1 MTAPIEPGSRVFLVD
16 GSGYIFRAYHALP
29 RLTRASD
36 GLPIGAVAGF
46 CNMLWKM
53 LREFENGEKPTHFA
67 VIFDA
72 SEKTFRNEMY
82 PEYKAHRPPAPE
94 DLVPQFSLIRDAT
107 RAFGAPAIDMIGF
120 EADDLIATYARQAAR
135 AGATVTIVSS
145 DKDLMQLIEE
155 GKIFLYDPMKQKPL
169 GPEAVMEKF
178 GVAPDKVI
186 DVQALIG
193 DSVDNVPGAPGIG
206 PKTAAE
212 LIGQFGDL
220 DTLLARAEE
229 IKQPKRRETLIN
241 FADQIRMSREL
252 VTLKDD
258 VPVEE
263 SLESFAARDITPDH
277 LIEFL
282 EAMEFK
288 TLTRRVREQLGLGA
302 PPSAPIAAPRN
313 GAAAAAPNAAPM
325 QAPSSRPAAAIDER
339 QLAPV
344 NVDAYETILTMEQ
357 LNAWIT
363 RARETGV
370 LAVDTET
377 DALSSSHANLVGV
390 SLGLGPND
398 ACYIPLAHKSA
409 ATAGAV
415 ANGDLFGEAAAEPVA
430 NAPAAP
436 KQLPLGD
443 AIAALKPVL
452 EDPSVLKVG
461 QNIKYDLAVLHRY
474 GIDVAPYDDSM
485 LISYSL
491 EAGAHQ
497 HGMDELSELH
507 LNHTPISFTDVCGSG
522 KKQISFDQV
531 ALDSATRYSGEDC
544 DVTLRLWSLLKPR
557 LVRQGALNVYET
569 IERPLPAI
577 VADMELAGIK
587 VDRDVLNRL
596 SGEFA
601 QRMSALEA
609 EAHELA
615 GKPFNLGSPKQIGD
629 ILFGEMSLAGG
640 KKTASGAWA
649 TDVSVLEDLAAQG
662 HALPRTILD
671 WRQLSKLK
679 STYADALR
687 DAADPRTG
695 RVHTSY
701 SLAATQTGRLAST
714 DPNLQNIPVRTEEG
728 RKIREAFVAEPG
740 HVLISADYS
749 QIELRLLAHVA
760 NIESLKKAFRDG
772 LDIHAMTASEMFDV
786 PIEGMDPMIR
796 RRAKAINFGIIY
808 GISAFGLARQLGI
821 QNSEAAAYIARYFE
835 RFPGIRDYMN
845 QAKEFAR
852 ENGFVTTIFGRKLHI
867 RDVKSTNQAQRGFA
881 ERQAINAPLQGS
893 AADLIKRAM
902 IRLPDAIA
910 EKGLKARMLLQVH
923 DELIFETPEEE
934 ADATCKLAA
943 EIMTHAHEPATHLSI
958 PLVVEA
964 RAAKNWAS
972 AH

>member
-67 VIFDA
+67 VIFDK
-72 SEKTFRNEMY
+72 SEKTFRSEMY

-107 RAFGAPAIDMIGF
+107 RAFGAPAIDMIGY

-135 AGATVTIVSS
+135 LGATVTIVSS
-145 DKDLMQLIEE
+145 DKDLMQLVED

-169 GPEAVMEKF
+169 GLDAVMEKF

-220 DTLLARAEE
+220 ETLLARAEE

-241 FADQIRMSREL
+241 FAAQIRMSRDL
-252 VTLKDD
+252 VTLRDD

-302 PPSAPIAAPRN
+302 APTPATPTN
-313 GAAAAAPNAAPM
+313 GAARSTPM
-325 QAPSSRPAAAIDER
+325 LAPSTLPAAAIDER

-344 NVDAYETILTMEQ
+344 NVDSYETILTMDQ
-357 LNAWIT
+357 LNAWT
-363 RARETGV
+363 ARARDCGL

-398 ACYIPLAHKSA
+398 ACYIPLTHKGA
-409 ATAGAV
+409 APTSV
-415 ANGDLFGEAAAEPVA
+415 VSNGDLFGEA
-430 NAPAAP
+430 PAAP
-436 KQLPLGD
+436 SAADPAAPAQLPLAD
-443 AIAALKPVL
+443 VIAALKPVL
-452 EDPSVLKVG
+452 EDPAVLKVG
-461 QNIKYDLAVLHRY
+461 QNIKYDLAVLRRY
-474 GIDVAPYDDSM
+474 GIVVAPYDDSM
-485 LISYSL
+485 LISYAL
-491 EAGAHQ
+491 ETGAHQ

-507 LNHTPISFTDVCGSG
+507 LKHTPISFTDVCGSG
-522 KKQISFDQV
+522 KKQISFDYV

-544 DVTLRLWSLLKPR
+544 DVTLRLWSILKPR
-557 LVRQGALNVYET
+557 LVREGALTIYET
-569 IERPLPAI
+569 IERPLPGI

-601 QRMSALEA
+601 QRMGALEA

-615 GKPFNLGSPKQIGD
+615 GKPFNVGSPKQIGD
-629 ILFGEMSLAGG
+629 ILFGEMGLQGG

-649 TDVSVLEDLAAQG
+649 TDVSVLEDMAAQG
-662 HALPRTILD
+662 HPLPRTILD

-679 STYADALR
+679 STYTDALR
-687 DAADPRTG
+687 EAADPKTG
-695 RVHTSY
+695 RVHTSF

-714 DPNLQNIPVRTEEG
+714 DPNLQNIPIRTEEG

-760 NIESLKKAFRDG
+760 NLETLKKAFRDG

-808 GISAFGLARQLGI
+808 GISAFGLARQLSI

-852 ENGFVTTIFGRKLHI
+852 ENGFVTTIFGRRLHI

-902 IRLPDAIA
+902 IRMPAALS
-910 EKGLKARMLLQVH
+910 EKGLSARMLLQVH
-923 DELIFETPEEE
+923 DELIFEAPIDE
-934 ADATCKLAA
+934 AAAVCALAA
-943 EIMTHAHEPATHLSI
+943 EVMTRAHMPAIELSI

-964 RAAKNWAS
+964 RAAENWS
-972 AH
+972 QAH

>member
-82 PEYKAHRPPAPE
+82 SEYKAHRPPAPE

-107 RAFGAPAIDMIGF
+107 RAFGAPAIDMIGY

-145 DKDLMQLIEE
+145 DKDLMQLIED
-155 GKIFLYDPMKQKPL
+155 GRIFLYDPMKQKPL
-169 GPEAVMEKF
+169 GPDAVMEKF

-220 DTLLARAEE
+220 DTVLARAGE
-229 IKQPKRRETLIN
+229 IKQQKRRETLIN
-241 FADQIRMSREL
+241 FADQIRMSRDL

-263 SLESFAARDITPDH
+263 TLESFAARDITQDH

-288 TLTRRVREQLGLGA
+288 TLTRRVREQLGLGGVTPA
-302 PPSAPIAAPRN
+302 P
-313 GAAAAAPNAAPM
+313 AAANGGASAKPNATPM
-325 QAPSSRPAAAIDER
+325 QAPSTLAAAAIDER

-357 LNAWIT
+357 LNAWIS
-363 RARETGV
+363 RAREAGV

-377 DALSSSHANLVGV
+377 DALSSSHANLVGI

-398 ACYIPLAHKSA
+398 ACYIPLTHKSA
-409 ATAGAV
+409 APTGAV
-415 ANGDLFGEAAAEPVA
+415 ANGDLFGEAAAEPLAVD
-430 NAPAAP
+430 PAAP
-436 KQLPLGD
+436 AQLPLGD
-443 AIAALKPVL
+443 AITALKPVL
-452 EDPSVLKVG
+452 EDPSVLKIG
-461 QNIKYDLAVLHRY
+461 QNIKYDLAVLRRY

-485 LISYSL
+485 LISYAL

-557 LVRQGALNVYET
+557 LVREGALNVYET

-601 QRMSALEA
+601 QRMGALEA

-615 GKPFNLGSPKQIGD
+615 GKPFNPGSPKQIGD
-629 ILFGEMSLAGG
+629 ILFGEMSLPGG

-714 DPNLQNIPVRTEEG
+714 DPNLQNIPIRTEEG

-808 GISAFGLARQLGI
+808 GISAFGLARQLSI

-867 RDVKSTNQAQRGFA
+867 KDVKSTNQAQRGFA

-923 DELIFETPEEE
+923 DELIFEAPQEE
-934 ADATCKLAA
+934 ADAVCALAA
-943 EIMTHAHEPATHLSI
+943 DVMARAHLPAAELSI

-964 RAAKNWAS
+964 RAATNWS
-972 AH
+972 QAH